1 MGLRVA
7 GIAGARTWSSTMFG
21 TERRAPHSCRDMSDM
36 HAWRVLDDRSI
47 ANDRTLLSMQMCAYR
62 HVCTL
67 HFWNFAYLRVSSRTG
82 AWGLFTGDKV
92 LHPSHVA
99 VALYSETPGLLMQFR
114 SARIFSARLQ

>member
-47 ANDRTLLSMQMCAYR
+47 ADDRTLVSMQMCAYR

-67 HFWNFAYLRVSSRTG
+67 HSLEFCVSTRIFAYWSVGTFHWDS
-82 AWGLFTGDKV
+82 
-92 LHPSHVA
+92 
-99 VALYSETPGLLMQFR
+99 LL
-114 SARIFSARLQ
+114 AR